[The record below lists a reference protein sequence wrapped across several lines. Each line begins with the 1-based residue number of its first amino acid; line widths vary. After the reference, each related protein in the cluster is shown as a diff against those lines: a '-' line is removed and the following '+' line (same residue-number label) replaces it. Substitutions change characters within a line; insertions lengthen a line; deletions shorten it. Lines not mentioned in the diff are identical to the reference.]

1 MLSARSATSLLTRSR
16 SISNAA
22 GGYDY
27 VIVGAG
33 SAGAVVA
40 HRLVKDAGA
49 KVLLIENGSSHQ
61 GRWDWWKI
69 NMPAALTFN
78 LANAKYNWDF
88 YTVPQRHMDGRRLHQ
103 PRGRA
108 LGGSSSLNAMAYV
121 RGHALDYERWAE
133 EIGEGGHAWAY
144 RSILPYYRKAQ
155 THQEGESSYRG
166 GSGPLSVTRRRTPAV
181 AAINDAFI
189 AAGEQAGYPRTED
202 MNGFQQEG
210 FGQMDMTVTPDG
222 KRASTWECYLRPLM
236 YPKNSEDEA
245 AGKRLKV
252 ITNQMAVRLICE
264 GTKVVG
270 VETIPSPK
278 PKRGGGFHSDSSGV
292 VQRHFAREEVILSA
306 GAVGSPQLLMTS
318 GIGDAKEL
326 ERLGLPVLLDQP
338 AVGQNL
344 QDHLEFYVQY
354 LSRYPCSLYPW
365 AATFPGLG
373 VLSKYAY
380 RQPWRA
386 IHAGVLWFMAGAG
399 IGSSNHFEVG
409 GFIRSRPGMRHP
421 DLQYHFIPGIVTGQL
436 DFLPEHGYQ
445 AHCGTMRPT
454 SRGTVQ
460 LSSGNILDAPL
471 IDPNFLSAEEDRID
485 MRAGLRLTVE
495 LMEQSALSD
504 FKLRRYAPADL
515 DLDSDEAV
523 DSWIRSSSH
532 SGYHL
537 SCTCAMGK
545 VVDATGRV
553 NGLEKLRIVDAS
565 IMPSM
570 TSGNLNAPTIMM
582 AEKIADDI
590 CGRDALPPA
599 EDASWYVPSDY
610 ESLQR

>member
-1 MLSARSATSLLTRSR
+1 MLRTCGLQHTYYDIPSLRPLEIFGSKLMLSARSATSLLTRSR

-373 VLSKYAY
+373 GWLHQITAWDALTVAQCV
-380 RQPWRA
+380 RQVVA
-386 IHAGVLWFMAGAG
+386 QF
-399 IGSSNHFEVG
+399 SSAVATFWTH
-409 GFIRSRPGMRHP
+409 
-421 DLQYHFIPGIVTGQL
+421 
-436 DFLPEHGYQ
+436 
-445 AHCGTMRPT
+445 
-454 SRGTVQ
+454 
-460 LSSGNILDAPL
+460 LSSIL
-471 IDPNFLSAEEDRID
+471 
-485 MRAGLRLTVE
+485 T
-495 LMEQSALSD
+495 
-504 FKLRRYAPADL
+504 
-515 DLDSDEAV
+515 
-523 DSWIRSSSH
+523 SS
-532 SGYHL
+532 
-537 SCTCAMGK
+537 
-545 VVDATGRV
+545 
-553 NGLEKLRIVDAS
+553 
-565 IMPSM
+565 P
-570 TSGNLNAPTIMM
+570 
-582 AEKIADDI
+582 
-590 CGRDALPPA
+590 
-599 EDASWYVPSDY
+599 
-610 ESLQR
+610 QRKTE

>member
-373 VLSKYAY
+373 GWLHQITA
-380 RQPWRA
+380 WDA
-386 IHAGVLWFMAGAG
+386 L
-399 IGSSNHFEVG
+399 
-409 GFIRSRPGMRHP
+409 
-421 DLQYHFIPGIVTGQL
+421 
-436 DFLPEHGYQ
+436 
-445 AHCGTMRPT
+445 
-454 SRGTVQ
+454 TVAQ
-460 LSSGNILDAPL
+460 C
-471 IDPNFLSAEEDRID
+471 EDRID